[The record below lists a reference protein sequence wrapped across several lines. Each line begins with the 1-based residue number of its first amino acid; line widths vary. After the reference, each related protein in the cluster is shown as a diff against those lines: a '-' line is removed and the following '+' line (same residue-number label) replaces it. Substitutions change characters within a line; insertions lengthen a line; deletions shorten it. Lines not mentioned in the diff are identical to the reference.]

1 MKLEY
6 LRELMVLAK
15 HRNYTRAAEELYL
28 TQPALSKHIDLMEK
42 ELGTC
47 LVRRNT
53 HQVELTEDGQE
64 AVKAFQK
71 MIRLYDNYV
80 SDLEQKRTGL
90 QGMLRIGMLYYTIQ
104 QDLGK
109 ALPAFRKQYPKVTV
123 QTISGQPQEIY
134 QALIDEKI
142 DLGVLPPANY
152 PHSDIMMFHVF
163 ARTGASVM
171 LAADHPLSEKEF
183 VTLEELTDETFI
195 LLKDDPYTTLFINEA
210 LARCSF
216 TPKKTAE
223 ADHIDTVPFTILE
236 TGGIHIN
243 GSGFTIPGYEDEIRV
258 IPIQADGLYFEKAF
272 CWCKANQ
279 NPTIPVFLQSL
290 PSFYANYNH

>member
-1 MKLEY
+1 MKIEY
-6 LRELMVLAK
+6 LRELIVLAK
-15 HRNYTRAAEELYL
+15 HKNYTRAAEELYL

-42 ELGTC
+42 ELGTR

-71 MIRLYDNYV
+71 IIRLYDNYV
-80 SDLEQKRTGL
+80 SDLEQKQIGM

-109 ALPAFRKQYPKVTV
+109 VLPTFRKQYPKVTV
-123 QTISGQPQEIY
+123 QTISGQPQELY
-134 QALIDEKI
+134 QALVDEII
-142 DLGVLPPANY
+142 DLAVLPPANY
-152 PHSDIMMFHVF
+152 PHADIMEFHVF

-171 LAADHPLSEKEF
+171 LAADHPLSGKES
-183 VTLEELTDETFI
+183 VTLEELADETLI
-195 LLKDDPYTTLFINEA
+195 LLKDDPYTTLFIKEA
-210 LARCSF
+210 LERCSF

-243 GSGFTIPGYEDEIRV
+243 GSGFTIPGYEEEIRV
-258 IPIQADGLYFEKAF
+258 IPIQTEGLYFEKAF
-272 CWCKANQ
+272 CWCSNNQ
-279 NPTIPVFLQSL
+279 NPSVPIFLQFL
-290 PSFYANYNH
+290 PPFLAHSV

>member
-1 MKLEY
+1 MKIEY

-15 HRNYTRAAEELYL
+15 HKNYTRAAEALYI
-28 TQPALSKHIDLMEK
+28 TQPALSKHIDQIEK
-42 ELGTC
+42 ELGTI
-47 LVRRNT
+47 LVKRNT
-53 HQVELTEDGQE
+53 HQVELTEEGQE
-64 AVKAFQK
+64 AVRTFQK

-109 ALPAFRKQYPKVTV
+109 VLPAFRKQYPKVTV

-142 DLGVLPPANY
+142 DVGVLPPANY
-152 PHSDIMMFHVF
+152 PHAEIMKFHVF
-163 ARTGASVM
+163 TRTGASVM
-171 LAADHPLSEKEF
+171 LAADHPLSGKKI
-183 VTLEELTDETFI
+183 VKLKELTGETLI
-195 LLKDDPYTTLFINEA
+195 LLKDDPYTTLFIKEA
-210 LARCSF
+210 LSRCSF
-216 TPKKTAE
+216 TPVKTAE
-223 ADHIDTVPFTILE
+223 ADHIDTVPFTIFE

-243 GSGFTIPGYEDEIRV
+243 GSGFTIPGYEEEIRV

-290 PSFYANYNH
+290 PSCYANYNH